1 MDFHPLSNV
10 HPEAKIGNNVV
21 IEPFATIAKDVVIGD
36 NTWVGP
42 NAVIMDGARI
52 GSGCR
57 IFPGAVIAG
66 IPQDLKFKGEHTTAE
81 IGNDTT
87 IRECVTVNRGT
98 AARGKTTVG
107 NNCLVMAYVHI
118 AHDCEVGN
126 QIILVN
132 NVGLAGEVKIDDW
145 AILGGASVV
154 HQFVHIG
161 CHAFIG
167 GASKVSKDV
176 PPYVKAAR
184 DPLAYV
190 GINSIGLRRRRFTNE
205 KIAEIQEIYRVIF
218 QKGMN
223 YSDACEFIETNMPA
237 TTERDEIVMFVRG
250 SKRGIMKGY
259 DAGDNDEPSLF

>member
-1 MDFHPLSNV
+1 MSYHPLSNV
-10 HPEAKIGNNVV
+10 HPEAQIGANVI
-21 IEPFATIAKDVVIGD
+21 IEPFATVAKDVVIGD
-36 NTWVGP
+36 NSWIGP

-52 GSGCR
+52 GSNCK
-57 IFPGAVIAG
+57 IFPGAVISG
-66 IPQDLKFKGEHTTAE
+66 IPQDLKFKGEYSTAE
-81 IGNDTT
+81 IGNNTT

-98 AARGKTTVG
+98 AARQKTTIG
-107 NNCLVMAYVHI
+107 NNCLIMAYVHV

-126 QIILVN
+126 NIVLVN

-145 AILGGASVV
+145 AILGGGTVV

-161 CHAFIG
+161 CHSFIS

-190 GINSIGLRRRRFTNE
+190 GLNSLGLRRRGFTNE
-205 KIAEIQEIYRVIF
+205 KINEIQDIYRIIF
-218 QKGMN
+218 QKGLN
-223 YSDACEFIETNMPA
+223 YSNACEHIETNLNA
-237 TTERDEIVMFVRG
+237 SVERDEILQFIRG

-259 DAGDNDEPSLF
+259 DAGDSED